1 MTDHD
6 LDVNLP
12 EFQAAVLD
20 ESHTRPVVVD
30 FWAPWCGPCKSLKPI
45 LEKLAAEYGGK
56 FRLAKVNADDNQ
68 ALSQQYGVRGI
79 PAVKAFVNGE
89 MVDEF
94 SGALPEAEV
103 RAFLDRLIP
112 SQADELRAQAAAAC
126 AAGDHGAALQ
136 LLADASKLDPQHI
149 GIRLDAAEI
158 MLDLGE
164 ADEAQRLLGSV
175 QDDAD
180 PRVPQ
185 LKARLQFLGAAGAD
199 EVALQARIA
208 ADGNDLDARLALA
221 NLAIAGQRY
230 EDGMEQLLEIVRR
243 DRGFQDD
250 VGIRLDAAEI
260 MLDLRE
266 AEEAQR
272 LIGNMEDDADPRVP
286 HLKARLQFLGAAGA
300 DEMALQARIAADAN
314 DLEAR
319 LALAKLAIA
328 GQRYEDGMEQ
338 LLEIV
343 RRDRGFQDDVGRTTL
358 LTVFDL
364 LGGGELVSRYRRLLA
379 SVLN

>member
-1 MTDHD
+1 MTDFD

-12 EFQAAVLD
+12 DFQAAVLD
-20 ESHTRPVVVD
+20 ESHTRPVIVD

-94 SGALPEAEV
+94 SGALPEVEV

-112 SQADELRAQAAAAC
+112 GPADELRAQAAAAR
-126 AAGDHGAALQ
+126 ASGDFSAALQ
-136 LLADASKLDPQHI
+136 LLAEASKHDPQHI
-149 GIRLDAAEI
+149 GVRLDAAEI
-158 MLDLGE
+158 MLDLNE
-164 ADEAQRLLGSV
+164 ADEAQRLIGSV
-175 QDDAD
+175 PDDAD

-208 ADGNDLDARLALA
+208 ADGNDLEARLALA

-243 DRGFQDD
+243 DRS
-250 VGIRLDAAEI
+250 
-260 MLDLRE
+260 
-266 AEEAQR
+266 
-272 LIGNMEDDADPRVP
+272 
-286 HLKARLQFLGAAGA
+286 
-300 DEMALQARIAADAN
+300 
-314 DLEAR
+314 
-319 LALAKLAIA
+319 
-328 GQRYEDGMEQ
+328 
-338 LLEIV
+338 
-343 RRDRGFQDDVGRTTL
+343 FQDDVGRTTL
-358 LTVFDL
+358 LSVFAL